1 MILDPIKLRVLA
13 IIGAEEILLFA
24 FLFLTHWLV
33 AESLSLPTGSVFS

>member
-13 IIGAEEILLFA
+13 IIGAKEILLFA
-24 FLFLTHWLV
+24 FLFLTYWLV